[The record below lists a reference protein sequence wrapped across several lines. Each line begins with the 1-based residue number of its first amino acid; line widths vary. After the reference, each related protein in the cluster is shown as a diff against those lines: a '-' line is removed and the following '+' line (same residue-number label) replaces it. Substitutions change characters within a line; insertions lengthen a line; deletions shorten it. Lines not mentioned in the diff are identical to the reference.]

1 MAKAESSLKDRIGKN
16 RLGDVWLDWKWIM
29 AFGRRRRGAVI
40 GYTLFGVLASGLSLL
55 SGVAGKYLIDG
66 ILARDVSGLIRMG
79 AVLAAGTVLS
89 IGGRCLTS
97 RLSAKLIV
105 TMQNDIRE
113 QVFSRFLG
121 SEWQYTEKYA
131 AGDLINRFSGDVNT
145 VASGAVSWL
154 PEAVIQ
160 LFTVLSTLC
169 VILYYDPWMA
179 LICAFG
185 APLLWWVS
193 RRPLA
198 LQRKYNR
205 RMRETASDLASF
217 QAETMRG
224 LDALKAFEGES
235 HAVQGLR
242 ERQETYRRTALD
254 YNLFRIRTDAG
265 LSAAG
270 TVVQLAALAYCLWRL
285 WRGDILFGTMVL
297 FLQQRGTLQ
306 GAVSSLASLAATVL
320 SGSVSAERLR
330 ELTEL
335 PPEKT
340 AEREE
345 KTRPASGR
353 VVLSHVTAAYRE
365 GETVLSGVELEAA
378 PGEVTALIG
387 PSGGGKTT
395 LLRLMLGLIRPTEG
409 ELYLETPD
417 RVRFPLCADSRFL
430 FTYVPQGNWLTVAT
444 VEENL
449 RLGAPE
455 ATPEELRQALADACA
470 LDFVERLPQGMQTVI
485 GKTGVGLSEGQAQR
499 LSIAR
504 ALLRNAP
511 VLLLDEVTSALDPQ
525 TEKRVLSHL
534 LGRGVTCILV
544 THRMEVLPLC
554 SRVYRVAGGT
564 VERVTPDAAAEGGKA
579 VRA

>member
-1 MAKAESSLKDRIGKN
+1 MGKTRLSIREKLGKN
-16 RLGDVWLDWKWIM
+16 RFCDIWRDWKWIA
-29 AFGRRRRGAVI
+29 AFGRRRRGAI
-40 GYTLFGVLASGLSLL
+40 LAYMLCGVLSSGLALL
-55 SGVAGKYLIDG
+55 SGVAGKYLIDS
-66 ILARDVSGLIRMG
+66 ILTPNIPRLLQMG
-79 AVLAAGTVLS
+79 GVMVLGTALS
-89 IGGRCLTS
+89 LGSRCLTS
-97 RLSAKLIV
+97 RLSARLVI

-113 QVFSRFLG
+113 QVFARFLA

-160 LFTVLSTLC
+160 IFTALSTLC

-179 LICAFG
+179 LICALG

-205 RMRETASDLASF
+205 RMRETSSDLSSF

-224 LDALKAFEGES
+224 LDALKAFEGEPY
-235 HAVQGLR
+235 AVQALR
-242 ERQETYRRTALD
+242 EKQEAYRRTALD
-254 YNLFRIRTDAG
+254 YNRFRIRTDAG
-265 LSAAG
+265 LSVVG
-270 TVVQLAALAYCLWRL
+270 TVVQMLALAYCLWRL

-297 FLQQRGTLQ
+297 FLQQRGSLQ
-306 GAVSSLASLAATVL
+306 GAVSGLASLAATAL

-340 AEREE
+340 SAPEE

-353 VVLSHVTAAYRE
+353 VVLSGITVSYRE
-365 GETVLSGVELEAA
+365 EEPVLSRVDFEAA

-387 PSGGGKTT
+387 PSGKGKTT
-395 LLRLMLGLIRPTEG
+395 LLRLMLGLIRPQEG
-409 ELYLETPD
+409 ELYLETPEG
-417 RVRFPLCADSRFL
+417 VRFPLSADSRFL
-430 FTYVPQGNWLTVAT
+430 FTYVPQGNQLAAAT

-449 RLGAPE
+449 RLGAPK
-455 ATPEELRQALADACA
+455 ATEEEMRQALADACA
-470 LDFVERLPQGMQTVI
+470 LGFVEHLPQGIRTVI

-499 LSIAR
+499 LAIAR

-511 VLLLDEVTSALDPQ
+511 VLLLDEVTSALDPR
-525 TEKRVLSHL
+525 TEKEVLSRL

-554 SRVYRVAGGT
+554 GRVYRVADG
-564 VERVTPDAAAEGGKA
+564 A
-579 VRA
+579 VKRLKKEDIPV